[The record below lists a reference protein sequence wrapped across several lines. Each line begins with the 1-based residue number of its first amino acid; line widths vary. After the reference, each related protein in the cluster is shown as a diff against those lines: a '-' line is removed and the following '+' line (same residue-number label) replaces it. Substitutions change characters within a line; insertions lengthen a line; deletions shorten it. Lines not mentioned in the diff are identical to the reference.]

1 MTRRGRCRCGK
12 VLVFAWTSQGYKT
25 RCASCLAVVRLR
37 LDEPVPAPLPRLP
50 PARKTDYLTTPLHDG
65 PDATR
70 PLDLSDL
77 SEHESSAPVALAE
90 LEVYA
95 EPPRPARRLIWWIVA
110 GLAVF
115 LAGLGITLAL
125 LGQRGSG
132 TGGPV
137 PGRTGLEPIPT
148 GVRPSHRAG
157 TADSARFA
165 AAR

>member
-25 RCASCLAVVRLR
+25 RCASCHAVVRLR
-37 LDEPVPAPLPRLP
+37 LDEPAPGPPPLPRHP

-65 PDATR
+65 PDATC

-90 LEVYA
+90 LEAYA
-95 EPPRPARRLIWWIVA
+95 EPPRPSRRRIWLIVA

-115 LAGLGITLAL
+115 LVGLGITLAL
-125 LGQRGSG
+125 L
-132 TGGPV
+132 V
-137 PGRTGLEPIPT
+137 
-148 GVRPSHRAG
+148 
-157 TADSARFA
+157 
-165 AAR
+165 